1 MTETTLRRV
10 LAAVAVLAV
19 GYGAVVLIGGSDEG
33 DGPGGPVVEA
43 MARAAGALDSVRIE
57 GGGDTVALR
66 RVDGGWR
73 VDGHPADTA
82 RVGSLERA
90 LGAEASSVELAS
102 RNPEN
107 HAGMGV
113 DSASARRVVLSP
125 AGGEPVRLL
134 VGDEGPGGSGVYVRT
149 PESASVYL
157 VPGDLG
163 RLARQDRQ
171 RWRDR
176 TVTAVDTGRARTI
189 RVRRGD
195 TAYALRRGDGAWRLD
210 GGPADSARVD
220 RLLSDLAG
228 LEADGFAPDT
238 ATVEPADRSVTVLG
252 SGASDTLTRVLM
264 RRTGGDDRSRYHARV
279 RGRPGVLELS
289 AARADRLAPPRADL
303 APDGGAG
310 GPGSGDGSG
319 AGEG

>member
-10 LAAVAVLAV
+10 LAVVAVLAA
-19 GYGAVVLIGGSDEG
+19 GYGAVVLFGGSDDG

-43 MARAAGALDSVRIE
+43 MSRAAGGLDSVRIE

-66 RVDGGWR
+66 RREGGWR

-82 RVGSLERA
+82 RVRSLREA
-90 LGAEASSVELAS
+90 LDAGGSSVELAS

-113 DSASARRVVLSP
+113 DSASARSVVLAP
-125 AGGEPVRLL
+125 GEGRPVRLL
-134 VGDEGPGGSGVYVRT
+134 VGDEGPAGSGAYVRA
-149 PESASVYL
+149 PGSPSVYL
-157 VPGDLG
+157 VGGDLG
-163 RLARQDRQ
+163 RLVREGREE
-171 RWRDR
+171 WRDR
-176 TVTAVDTGRARTI
+176 TVTAVDTARARTV

-195 TAYALRRGDGAWRLD
+195 AAYALRRADGAWRLD
-210 GGPADSARVD
+210 GGPADSARVA

-238 ATVEPADRSVTVLG
+238 AAVEPADRTVTVLG
-252 SGASDTLTRVLM
+252 SAGSDTLAHVLLRSTDGDGTSRFRV
-264 RRTGGDDRSRYHARV
+264 RV

-289 AARADRLAPPRADL
+289 GPRADRLAPPRAEL
-303 APDGGAG
+303 AADGEGGAG
-310 GPGSGDGSG
+310 ADGGG
-319 AGEG
+319 A